1 MVIECPVAVV
11 EVAVDLVLELGVL
24 GDAQHVARSAVGRH
38 GARLVSVAR
47 SVVVGRQAD
56 DSPAIASG
64 DSLVSVESYDDT
76 ND

>member
-1 MVIECPVAVV
+1 MVIECPVAVA

-24 GDAQHVARSAVGRH
+24 GDAQLVARSAVGRH
-38 GARLVSVAR
+38 GARLVSDALP
-47 SVVVGRQAD
+47 VVVGRLVD

-64 DSLVSVESYDDT
+64 VSLVSVELYDDT